1 MSPESS
7 ITGASRNRYFVV
19 EVDEASLACRWL
31 VAGSLRGCAQPSEQP
46 CLAQEL
52 RLRAVLQRHGGARG
66 RHPTAAGSLV
76 GQGGHGH
83 REHSEDGYSPP
94 HVSVV
99 DVVAAITGMTG
110 ANAGHYYERLR
121 DSHPE
126 VCTICTNYRFPGRG
140 QRNTPVTDAR
150 GIVEIIMLLPGR
162 HAARVR
168 RQAAELLVRY
178 LTLRRSR

>member
-1 MSPESS
+1 M
-7 ITGASRNRYFVV
+7 R
-19 EVDEASLACRWL
+19 LRWL
-31 VAGSLRGCAQPSEQP
+31 VAGSSRVPCGDAHSRQSSRVWPKSSGCAPSCSDMAALGADIRQP
-46 CLAQEL
+46 LAALLGKEATDIANI
-52 RLRAVLQRHGGARG
+52 RK
-66 RHPTAAGSLV
+66 T
-76 GQGGHGH
+76 
-83 REHSEDGYSPP
+83 DSPP
-94 HVSVV
+94 RISVV